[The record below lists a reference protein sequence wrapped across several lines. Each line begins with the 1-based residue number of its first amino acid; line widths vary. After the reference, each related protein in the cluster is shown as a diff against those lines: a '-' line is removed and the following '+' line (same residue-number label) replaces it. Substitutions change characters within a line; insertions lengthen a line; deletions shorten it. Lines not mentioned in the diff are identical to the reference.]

1 MFTTPFPWRG
11 GNQFTLHVDGEHY
24 FARMLDAINSAQRSV
39 ALEMYLSASGE
50 VFTRFRDA
58 LIAATSRS
66 VSVRVLLD
74 GYGSSEVVLADRE
87 MLLANGVHLH
97 IYNPIKLQQG
107 LKNLLRNHRKSLIVD
122 DNVAFTGGAGLTDE
136 FMTDRGNERA
146 WRDVMLEI
154 RGPAVND
161 WQLLFD
167 HTWNTLRQPL
177 KSYRMIRINRSSDNN
192 MPAKGRVVT
201 SYGPQAHYVLQSLYK
216 KIKAARERVWIV
228 TPYFVPS
235 WNLRHRLIAAARFGV
250 DTRVLVPGAHTDH
263 PTIRRAS
270 QRYYAQL
277 LNAGVRIFEYQP
289 RFIHTKVALCDNWAT
304 VGSTN
309 FDRWN
314 VRWNLDANQEVAD
327 INFATQLVTMLD
339 ADFAESIELRS
350 CDWQRRPWHQRLLEW
365 FSGLLERWSGWLK

>member
-11 GNQFTLHVDGEHY
+11 GNRFALHVDGENY
-24 FARMLDAINSAQRSV
+24 FARMLDAINTAQRSI
-39 ALEMYLSASGE
+39 ALEMYLCASGE
-50 VFTRFRDA
+50 VFTKFQDA
-58 LIAATSRS
+58 LIAAVSRG
-66 VSVRVLLD
+66 VATRVLLD
-74 GYGSSEVVLADRE
+74 GYGSSEVSLRDRE
-87 MLLANGVHLH
+87 ILLANGVDLH
-97 IYNPIKLQQG
+97 IYNPIQLKQG

-122 DNVAFTGGAGLTDE
+122 DSIAFTGGAGLTDE
-136 FMTDRGNERA
+136 FMVGRGNERA

-161 WQLLFD
+161 WRILFD
-167 HTWNTLRQPL
+167 HTWNSLRRPL
-177 KSYRMIRINRSSDNN
+177 KSYRLIKIEKANDGES
-192 MPAKGRVVT
+192 PEKGRVVT
-201 SYGPQAHYVLQSLYK
+201 SYGPQAHYVLQSLYRRMK
-216 KIKAARERVWIV
+216 EARQRVWIV

-235 WNLRHRLIAAARFGV
+235 WKLRNRLIGAARGGV

-263 PTIRRAS
+263 PTVRRAS

-277 LNAGVRIFEYQP
+277 LSAGVRIFEYQP
-289 RFIHTKVALCDNWAT
+289 RFIHTKVALCDDWAT

-350 CDWQRRPWHQRLLEW
+350 TDWQQRPWQQRCLEW
-365 FSGLLERWSGWLK
+365 FSGLLEGFSGWLK